1 MREKIELYKGKVIIW
16 FVDEEWIKGHG
27 YIRHGY
33 FHEKSGEPDF
43 DKRIVS
49 STGAT
54 GMIDKSTPMKFWA
67 VNLSIDFLIEKLKVE
82 TKITFELLEEA
93 RKQHTIFLKKAADSG
108 TQVHDWIEGFI
119 KYELKIGKKPE
130 MPENERVL
138 NGINAFLQWRS
149 EKKKVEFIE
158 TEKFVYSREYD
169 FGGKLD
175 IKALVDDKLTLLD
188 CKTCNMWK
196 KDKKKSDGFARDKVG
211 NLIKSPVY
219 DEQRY
224 QVASYRLADEEENK
238 KIYRGDRIIL
248 RLDKD
253 FGEFDVVQLDEYEKD
268 KEGFLAALKLKKLK
282 RN

>member
-1 MREKIELYKGKVIIW
+1 MREKIKLYKDKVIIW
-16 FVDEEWIKGHG
+16 FVDEEWVRGHG

-33 FHEKSGEPDF
+33 FHETNGEPDF
-43 DKRIVS
+43 DRRIVS

-67 VNLSIDFLIEKLKVE
+67 VNLSIDFLAEKLKTE
-82 TKITFELLEEA
+82 TKITFEILEEA
-93 RKQHTIFLKKAADSG
+93 RKQHTIFLKEAADTG
-108 TQVHDWIEGFI
+108 TQVHDWVEQFI
-119 KYELKIGKKPE
+119 GYELKIGKKPK
-130 MPENERVL
+130 MPENERVQ
-138 NGINAFLQWRS
+138 NGINGFLQWRS
-149 EKKKVEFIE
+149 ENKVEFIE
-158 TEKFVYSREYD
+158 SEKFVYSREHD

-175 IKALVDDKLTLLD
+175 IKALVGGKLTLLD

-196 KDKKKSDGFARDKVG
+196 KDKKKSDGFARDKDK

-224 QVASYRLADEEENK
+224 QAASYRLADEEENK
-238 KIYRGDRIIL
+238 KIYKGDRIIL

-253 FGEFDVVQLDEYEKD
+253 FGKFEPVQLDEYERD
-268 KEGFLAALKLKKLK
+268 KEGFFAALKLKKLK